1 MKRFQETTTLRH
13 TFFHRIPREVV
24 PHSFY
29 KPKVTIM
36 QRGYKHITR
45 KETFRLISLINIETK
60 ILHLISALGIL
71 WKE

>member
-1 MKRFQETTTLRH
+1 
-13 TFFHRIPREVV
+13 
-24 PHSFY
+24 
-29 KPKVTIM
+29 M